1 MFIRFQENP
10 LGKSVG
16 DCSVRAISNV
26 LEMSWEQT
34 YIELCLQGFIMA
46 DMPSSNSV
54 IDAYLRSKGFRKSI
68 IPNTCP
74 DCYTVADFADDHQ
87 QGVYLL
93 ATGEHVVS
101 VVDGAYYDSW
111 DSGNEIPIYYYRKG

>member
-1 MFIRFQENP
+1 MFIYYQDNP

-16 DCSVRAISNV
+16 DCSVRAISNT

-74 DCYTVADFADDHQ
+74 DCYTIADFADDHPR
-87 QGVYLL
+87 GVYLL

-111 DSGNEIPIYYYRKG
+111 DSGKEIPIYYYRKE

>member
-1 MFIRFQENP
+1 MYKYFQNNP

-16 DCSVRAISNV
+16 DCSIRAISNI
-26 LEMSWEQT
+26 LNMTWEQT
-34 YIELCLQGFIMA
+34 YIELCLQGLIMA

-68 IPNTCP
+68 IPNSCP
-74 DCYTVADFADDHQ
+74 DCYTIADFADDHPK
-87 QGVYLL
+87 GVYLL

-101 VVDGAYYDSW
+101 VVNGAYFDSW
-111 DSGNEIPIYYYRKG
+111 NSGDELPIFYYWR

>member
-1 MFIRFQENP
+1 MYIPFQDNP

-16 DCSVRAISNV
+16 DCSIRAISNL

-46 DMPSSNSV
+46 DMPSSNTV
-54 IDAYLRSKGFRKSI
+54 IDAYLRSKGFKKSI

-74 DCYTVADFADDHQ
+74 DCYTIAEFADDHPK
-87 QGVYLL
+87 GEYLL
-93 ATGEHVVS
+93 ATGSHVVT

-111 DSGNEIPIYYYRKG
+111 DSGNEVPIYFYWR

>member
-1 MFIRFQENP
+1 MYIHFQDNP

-54 IDAYLRSKGFRKSI
+54 IDAYLRSKGFKKSI

-74 DCYTVADFADDHQ
+74 ECYTIADFADDHPY
-87 QGVYLL
+87 GVYLL

-111 DSGNEIPIYYYRKG
+111 DSGDEVPIYYYRKE